1 MNAIGGAIRSFLLV
15 RCSRVCV
22 GGRNG
27 TDGLQLITPNIR
39 DFSDFIFSLGLVDL
53 PLKGGRFT

>member
-1 MNAIGGAIRSFLLV
+1 
-15 RCSRVCV
+15 VCV
-22 GGRNG
+22 VGGGGGMASNR
-27 TDGLQLITPNIR
+27 ITPDIR